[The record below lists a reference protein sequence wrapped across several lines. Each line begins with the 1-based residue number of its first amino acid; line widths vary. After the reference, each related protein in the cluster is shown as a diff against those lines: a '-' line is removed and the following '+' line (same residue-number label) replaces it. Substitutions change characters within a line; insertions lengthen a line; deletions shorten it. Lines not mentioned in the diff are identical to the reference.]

1 MIRRPPRSTLFPYT
15 TLFRSLDTDATA
27 TVTFSGKSALDG
39 SNLVVTKT
47 ITTNADHSVDLS
59 VFQDG
64 TITAAISATDTAG
77 NSATG
82 TGASTL
88 LDTSADTGT
97 ALSVTSQDPTSE
109 LHSPDHLA
117 CPPPP
122 D

>member
-64 TITAAISATDTAG
+64 TITAAISSSENHTTKLPSTDQLALR
-77 NSATG
+77 
-82 TGASTL
+82 L
-88 LDTSADTGT
+88 LPAKKST
-97 ALSVTSQDPTSE
+97 ALSVSF
-109 LHSPDHLA
+109 
-117 CPPPP
+117 
-122 D
+122 